1 MSTPHSDSGSIGKD
15 ADAVNDESVSN
26 DAFEAAFGFDADDAS
41 ATKAVQSASYEQQ
54 QGAEFPTRE
63 EMWAIITRQQEQID
77 DLARNVEDLQETV
90 EGLRETVEKKN
101 QAIRAQAET
110 ITTLEEQVDE
120 LETNAEKARHTRKEL
135 LKSVRELADDSTDE
149 PTTNEQSGPAAAS
162 SSLDFFLNNDQY
174 YVNQS
179 VSENRARAVET
190 VRRHAEFATTG
201 RGGNTWFRR
210 EDVREALTAIMG
222 KSPHRQTIARVY
234 EKIDDLGGTDVRESS
249 FGSWK
254 ANGGEKALRIDPET
268 IERFEEGRYV
278 GMGLLAGTGSTGSAP
293 DALTTVVTATG

>member
-1 MSTPHSDSGSIGKD
+1 MVGSD
-15 ADAVNDESVSN
+15 E
-26 DAFEAAFGFDADDAS
+26 EH
-41 ATKAVQSASYEQQ
+41 QE
-54 QGAEFPTRE
+54 AEFPTRE
-63 EMWAIITRQQEQID
+63 EMWAVITSQQEQID
-77 DLARNVEDLQETV
+77 DLATNVETLQETV
-90 EGLRETVEKKN
+90 EDLHGTVEKKN
-101 QAIRAQAET
+101 HAIRAQAET
-110 ITTLEEQVDE
+110 ITTLEEQVHE
-120 LETNAEKARHTRKEL
+120 LETDAEKARYTRKEL
-135 LKSVRELADDSTDE
+135 LKSVRNLANEADTE
-149 PTTNEQSGPAAAS
+149 TKTMTTQAGPAAAS

-234 EKIDDLGGTDVRESS
+234 EKIDELGGTDVRESS

-254 ANGGEKALRIDPET
+254 ANGGEKALRIKPET

-278 GMGLLAGTGSTGSAP
+278 GMGLLAGTESTGSAL